1 MLHVHQLARYAVRQ
15 LCDISFSLRSI
26 SYLIREICW
35 LKINQFPCQVIK
47 KLMKGLTIDD
57 TDNWGD
63 LVCHKRAVVLITHN
77 FHFLLS
83 KEYSIWM
90 RLLHSSEQKKYNLE
104 RRFRYM
110 PKGKS
115 ANSSAGI
122 NWCTIFL
129 LTVDYMVVAS
139 KHPPFEKRV
148 AHTSSYVMLSK
159 LIRSPKIELSKK
171 LDSVLTIF

>member
-63 LVCHKRAVVLITHN
+63 LVCHKRAAVLLITQ
-77 FHFLLS
+77 LS
-83 KEYSIWM
+83 LSI
-90 RLLHSSEQKKYNLE
+90 
-104 RRFRYM
+104 
-110 PKGKS
+110 
-115 ANSSAGI
+115 I
-122 NWCTIFL
+122 
-129 LTVDYMVVAS
+129 
-139 KHPPFEKRV
+139 KRV
-148 AHTSSYVMLSK
+148 EYMDETTAQ
-159 LIRSPKIELSKK
+159 
-171 LDSVLTIF
+171 

>member
-1 MLHVHQLARYAVRQ
+1 MGLVPRWSGLMACINWKRAMYVVKYLLSGYLIYGGYNFRCFIYYWVVEVSTDILLYSECASSNTFSISLLMLHVHQLARYAVRQ

-90 RLLHSSEQKKYNLE
+90 RLLHSSEQK
-104 RRFRYM
+104 
-110 PKGKS
+110 
-115 ANSSAGI
+115 
-122 NWCTIFL
+122 
-129 LTVDYMVVAS
+129 
-139 KHPPFEKRV
+139 
-148 AHTSSYVMLSK
+148 
-159 LIRSPKIELSKK
+159 
-171 LDSVLTIF
+171 

>member
-63 LVCHKRAVVLITHN
+63 LVCHKRAVVLLITQ
-77 FHFLLS
+77 LS
-83 KEYSIWM
+83 LSIIKRVYSIWM
-90 RLLHSSEQKKYNLE
+90 RLLVHSSKQK
-104 RRFRYM
+104 
-110 PKGKS
+110 
-115 ANSSAGI
+115 
-122 NWCTIFL
+122 
-129 LTVDYMVVAS
+129 
-139 KHPPFEKRV
+139 
-148 AHTSSYVMLSK
+148 
-159 LIRSPKIELSKK
+159 
-171 LDSVLTIF
+171 